1 MEGREHEVDG
11 AAGPG
16 RAAVEIHLEL
26 SGDVDVICSRLE
38 SASVGQERI
47 GERNEGRRAGGS
59 QRHAVR
65 LWRRDESGIEAPPPP
80 APDLGRDLPA
90 RRPRFLRLPIPYASP
105 PPLHTPATC
114 HPPAPPHPPRPDP
127 LPPPSL

>member
-26 SGDVDVICSRLE
+26 SGDVDVIRSQLE
-38 SASVGQERI
+38 SAAVGQERI

-65 LWRRDESGIEAPPPP
+65 LWRRGESGLETPPPP
-80 APDLGRDLPA
+80 PPGLGRGTPA
-90 RRPRFLRLPIPYASP
+90 RRPLFLRLPPPVPSP
-105 PPLHTPATC
+105 PPLPTHVNA
-114 HPPAPPHPPRPDP
+114 A
-127 LPPPSL
+127 SL